1 MSALAP
7 GVSSRFTHQN
17 LCAASCNIVRIAK
30 PAIDVG
36 LNTNNKDQLLSFWQN
51 EIGLP
56 FSETLPVGRGV
67 HQLRHAIGNSVLK
80 INFNREPLPATPP
93 SGYRHLSIAR
103 PTITT
108 PRELVDPDGNCV
120 TLLPAGRD
128 GIEQLQVR
136 IAVRSLD
143 AHHDFYERV
152 LGFEPS
158 HDGRYRCGA
167 SLISFEQDNRVSA
180 DAQMRG
186 VGYRYLTIQVFDVV
200 GEHRSIL
207 ARGAQE
213 GAAPVRLGDV
223 AYISFV
229 RDPDGNWI
237 EISQRKSITGSLD

>member
-1 MSALAP
+1 
-7 GVSSRFTHQN
+7 
-17 LCAASCNIVRIAK
+17 VRIAK

-36 LNTNNKDQLLSFWQN
+36 LHTNNKDRLLSFWQD

-56 FSETLPVGRGV
+56 FAETLPVGGGV
-67 HQLRHAIGNSVLK
+67 HQLRHAIGDSVLK
-80 INFNREPLPATPP
+80 INSNRDPLPPTPP
-93 SGYRHLSIAR
+93 SGYRHLSIVR

-108 PRELVDPDGNCV
+108 PRDLVDPDGNRV
-120 TLLPAGRD
+120 TLLPPGYD

-136 IAVRSLD
+136 IAVRTLD
-143 AHHDFYERV
+143 AHHDFYGRV
-152 LGFEPS
+152 LGLTPT
-158 HDGRYRCGA
+158 HDGRYRCGV
-167 SLISFEQDNRVSA
+167 SLVAFEHDRHAPS

-186 VGYRYLTIQVFDVV
+186 IGYRYLTIQVFDVV
-200 GEHRSIL
+200 GEHRAIL
-207 ARGAQE
+207 SRGGVE

>member
-1 MSALAP
+1 M
-7 GVSSRFTHQN
+7 
-17 LCAASCNIVRIAK
+17 RIAK

-36 LNTNNKDQLLSFWQN
+36 LATNNRAAMLAFWQN

-56 FSETLPVGRGV
+56 FVETLPVGRGV
-67 HQLRHAIGNSVLK
+67 LQLRHAIGDSVLK
-80 INFNREPLPATPP
+80 INDNREPLPATPP
-93 SGYRHLSIAR
+93 SGYRHVSIAR
-103 PTITT
+103 PTITRT
-108 PRELVDPDGNCV
+108 RELIDPDGNRV
-120 TLLPAGRD
+120 ALVPIGHD
-128 GIEQLQVR
+128 GIEQMQVR
-136 IAVRSLD
+136 IAVRSLE
-143 AHHDFYERV
+143 AQHDFYGRV
-152 LGFEPS
+152 LGLPATD
-158 HDGRYRCGA
+158 DGRFRCGA
-167 SLISFEQDNRVSA
+167 SLLMFEHDPRASS

-207 ARGAQE
+207 ARGGAE

>member
-1 MSALAP
+1 
-7 GVSSRFTHQN
+7 
-17 LCAASCNIVRIAK
+17 VRIAK

-36 LNTNNKDQLLSFWQN
+36 LHTNNKDQLLYFWQN
-51 EIGLP
+51 DIGLP
-56 FSETLPVGRGV
+56 FAETLPVGRGV
-67 HQLRHAIGNSVLK
+67 HQLRHAIGDSVLK
-80 INFNREPLPATPP
+80 INHDREPLPPTPP
-93 SGYRHLSIAR
+93 SGYRHLSIVR

-108 PRELVDPDGNCV
+108 PRDLVDPDGNRV
-120 TLLPAGRD
+120 TLVPPGHD

-152 LGFEPS
+152 LGLTPTD
-158 HDGRYRCGA
+158 DGRYRCGV
-167 SLISFEQDNRVSA
+167 SLVAFEQDRDAPS

-186 VGYRYLTIQVFDVV
+186 IGYRYLTIQVFDVV
-200 GEHRSIL
+200 GEHRAIL
-207 ARGAQE
+207 SRGGAE

-223 AYISFV
+223 AHISFV